1 MLTEASFLRRVLTFV
16 LFDIFIAIKI
26 VCTQPLCVPN
36 IYSKIAIKVKYSAK
50 LREKQKEEMWLILK

>member
-50 LREKQKEEMWLILK
+50 LERSRKKKCG